1 MNNVVL
7 RNYCHLPEIVEF
19 DCKDII
25 ILVRRHFR
33 VWKNFLFMNNVAVP
47 HFCVRSCRHAACFSI
62 FHLEYIRRSF
72 LVNNFQSLR
81 ELKER
86 RRSKE
91 KYVKKIY
98 RRINSLSFYA
108 AIPW

>member
-1 MNNVVL
+1 
-7 RNYCHLPEIVEF
+7 
-19 DCKDII
+19 
-25 ILVRRHFR
+25 
-33 VWKNFLFMNNVAVP
+33 MNNVAVP

-62 FHLEYIRRSF
+62 VHLEYIHRSF

-108 AIPW
+108 FYAFFLFYSMVVGTFTM